1 MPLKGRVCRVAR
13 SSSNS
18 ARIAPRI
25 AWKLRSLSRTFKTT
39 MHGRPRGQIIWGF
52 VRLANTTT
60 TPASIQRRRFPTRRC
75 ANTWRRPFL
84 RCRPRTNLLSAARHG
99 SNGQR
104 RHCRGSKPFTSE
116 KKGCGRSCAPRQ
128 ALRTSGARLTFR
140 GSSMRRPCSALRCF
154 RSSRPSCA
162 ARRGSSACRSP
173 GTWRTTTTH
182 IRGTVRMVLAATTCV
197 GPRLGEAIPSLGR
210 LRSAACRVRSST
222 GWPPGAGSAERHSS
236 RTRDGPDSTS
246 TTATG
251 KRRPPFMPMT
261 STTCT
266 CSQSRSIAA
275 LRMRPS
281 RF

>member
-1 MPLKGRVCRVAR
+1 M
-13 SSSNS
+13 
-18 ARIAPRI
+18 
-25 AWKLRSLSRTFKTT
+25 
-39 MHGRPRGQIIWGF
+39 
-52 VRLANTTT
+52 
-60 TPASIQRRRFPTRRC
+60 
-75 ANTWRRPFL
+75 
-84 RCRPRTNLLSAARHG
+84 SAAKHG

-104 RHCRGSKPFTSE
+104 RHCRGSRSSTLE
-116 KKGCGRSCAPRQ
+116 KEGCGRSCAPRP

-162 ARRGSSACRSP
+162 ARRDSSACRSP

-182 IRGTVRMVLAATTCV
+182 ILETVRMVRAATTCA
-197 GPRLGEAIPSLGR
+197 GPRHGATVRNWGR
-210 LRSAACRVRSST
+210 VRSSAFRVRSST
-222 GWPPGAGSAERHSS
+222 GWPPGAGSAARPFS
-236 RTRDGPDSTS
+236 RTRDGAVSTS

-251 KRRPPFMPMT
+251 KGRPPFMPMI

-281 RF
+281 RS